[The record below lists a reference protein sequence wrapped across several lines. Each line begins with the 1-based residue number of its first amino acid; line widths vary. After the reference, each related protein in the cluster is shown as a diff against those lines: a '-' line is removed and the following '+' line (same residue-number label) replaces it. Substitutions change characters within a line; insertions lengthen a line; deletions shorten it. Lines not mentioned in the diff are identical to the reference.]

1 MKSWNSF
8 CKTVCGVVL
17 TGVTIAS
24 FGCNNAEVK
33 ELPTTVAKPATPAAA
48 NEKAVAEKP
57 AVTAEAAAPVAPST
71 PPAAA
76 GTEGADKGAPVAVE
90 GGKAKLTPANSKVM
104 FVGIHTGDKPDPR
117 TCGFAEFSGE
127 ASFAEDGK
135 TLSGVAIEMQVDSI
149 YTFNGNLTQ
158 HLKSGDF
165 FDAREFPTAK
175 FESTKVEIGA
185 DGKGTLTGKLSLMK
199 GSEEVAIPVTMTRN
213 ESGFTLKGEFS
224 IDRTK
229 FGMDKMT
236 EKIGKDVAVSFVIG
250 EKTDPGSVLP
260 N

>member
-1 MKSWNSF
+1 MKCWNLLS
-8 CKTVCGVVL
+8 KAACGVLL
-17 TGVTIAS
+17 TVAIIPS

-33 ELPTTVAKPATPAAA
+33 EVPTAAAKPAVSVAGT
-48 NEKAVAEKP
+48 EKPVAEKP
-57 AVTAEAAAPVAPST
+57 AVTAAATAPAVSSAPPVAAASEGSDKGTPVAI
-71 PPAAA
+71 
-76 GTEGADKGAPVAVE
+76 E

-127 ASFAEDGK
+127 ASFGQDGK
-135 TLSGVAIEMQVDSI
+135 TLSAVTIEMQVDSI

-165 FDAREFPTAK
+165 FDAREYPTAK
-175 FESTKVEIGA
+175 FESTKVEIGP
-185 DGKGTLTGKLSLMK
+185 DGKGMLTGKLSLMK
-199 GSEEVAIPVTMTRN
+199 GSEEVAIPVTMTQSD
-213 ESGFTLKGEFS
+213 SGFTLKGEIS

-236 EKIGKDVAVSFVIG
+236 EKIGKEVAVSFVIG
-250 EKTDPGSVLP
+250 ETTDPSSVLP
-260 N
+260 K

>member
-1 MKSWNSF
+1 MKCWNLFS
-8 CKTVCGVVL
+8 KAACGVLL
-17 TGVTIAS
+17 TSATISSIGCGV
-24 FGCNNAEVK
+24 EVK
-33 ELPTTVAKPATPAAA
+33 EAQTAAAKPAVSAAST
-48 NEKAVAEKP
+48 EKPVAEKP
-57 AVTAEAAAPVAPST
+57 AAAAAATAPAAPSAPPAVVASEGSDQGTPVAI
-71 PPAAA
+71 
-76 GTEGADKGAPVAVE
+76 E

-127 ASFAEDGK
+127 ASFSEDGK
-135 TLSGVAIEMQVDSI
+135 TLSSVLIEMQVDSI

-165 FDAREFPTAK
+165 FDAREYPTAK
-175 FESTKVEIGA
+175 FESTKVEIGP

-199 GSEEVAIPVTMTRN
+199 GSEEVAIPVTMTKT
-213 ESGFTLKGEFS
+213 EAGFTLKGEVS

-236 EKIGKDVAVSFVIG
+236 EKIGKDVAVSFSIG
-250 EKTDPGSVLP
+250 EKTDPSSVLP
-260 N
+260 K

>member
-1 MKSWNSF
+1 MKCWNLLS
-8 CKTVCGVVL
+8 KAACGVLL
-17 TGVTIAS
+17 TVAIIPS

-33 ELPTTVAKPATPAAA
+33 EVPTAAAKPAGSVAGT
-48 NEKAVAEKP
+48 EKPVAEKP
-57 AVTAEAAAPVAPST
+57 AVTAAATAPAASSAPPVAAASEGSDKGTPVAI
-71 PPAAA
+71 
-76 GTEGADKGAPVAVE
+76 E

-127 ASFAEDGK
+127 ASFGQDGK
-135 TLSGVAIEMQVDSI
+135 TLSAVTIEMQVDSI
-149 YTFNGNLTQ
+149 YTFNGSLTE

-165 FDAREFPTAK
+165 FDAREYPTAK
-175 FESTKVEIGA
+175 FESTKVEIGP

-199 GSEEVAIPVTMTRN
+199 GSEEVAIPVTMTQSD
-213 ESGFTLKGEFS
+213 SGFTLKGEIS

-236 EKIGKDVAVSFVIG
+236 EKIGKEVAVSFVIG
-250 EKTDPGSVLP
+250 ETTDPSSVLP
-260 N
+260 K